1 MKRVIY
7 MSDNKEVKMGDIV
20 DITQDIKITAEG
32 NATVKISQRLIDNNP
47 DLFKVEDVSMCYK
60 CVNNNEN
67 FDKQEFSNK
76 KLNTEVPIDNVTTER
91 LNIALKILGISLDYC
106 LIDKIIDL
114 VELIENKGG
123 NTNIDDI
130 INLQEEWGRYLK
142 YNEK

>member
-1 MKRVIY
+1 

-20 DITQDIKITAEG
+20 DITQDIKITAED

>member
-1 MKRVIY
+1 MHKIIYLGNNEEIKIGDVI
-7 MSDNKEVKMGDIV
+7 
-20 DITQDIKITAEG
+20 DITSSINITDG
-32 NATVKISQRLIDNNP
+32 DNLTVKVTEKLIENNP